1 MLVFRLGRALGMQ
14 HRLFAVLCA
23 VAALSGCIAASPSSI
38 EPQTVSTLEYEAAD
52 CTRLAL
58 EDARVASELG
68 PHIWYQRNQRSADIA
83 GIAVWGL
90 SPSGMGMREHSHAI
104 ARLKGEREAIASVK
118 LSKGCTEPQAAIDD
132 SKPREQR
139 LREIEQ
145 EKKSQPGAIK

>member
-1 MLVFRLGRALGMQ
+1 MQ
-14 HRLFAVLCA
+14 YRLFAVLGA
-23 VAALSGCIAASPSSI
+23 LAALSGCIAASPNSI
-38 EPQTVSTLEYEAAD
+38 EPQTVSTLEYESAD
-52 CTRLAL
+52 CARLAL

-104 ARLKGEREAIASVK
+104 ARLKGEREAISNVK
-118 LSKGCTEPQAAIDD
+118 AVKGCTEPQAAIDG

-139 LREIEQ
+139 LREIEE
-145 EKKSQPGAIK
+145 EKQSQPGAVR